1 MNKKCA
7 ATKVRFHADVTR
19 KTCVLLRIIEK
30 IFPQGCDRNVVFKIC
45 NSKTKE
51 SFKMAALELFQRE
64 NLLKQFDALD
74 VREISYAAAWEMFLQ
89 EKEAIQSLHVKN

>member
-1 MNKKCA
+1 
-7 ATKVRFHADVTR
+7 
-19 KTCVLLRIIEK
+19 
-30 IFPQGCDRNVVFKIC
+30 
-45 NSKTKE
+45 
-51 SFKMAALELFQRE
+51 MAALELFQRE